1 MIYVLISVLCSVTVS
16 VLLKFARNQGLD
28 TSQIIVWN
36 YPVAA
41 GLTFLFFTPQIEF
54 LTHPDAPW
62 GIYLLLAVLLPS
74 VFFALGASLRTTGLV
89 RTEIAQRLSLIIPL
103 IAAFYWFGETASTGT
118 WIGLGMCLLAIGL
131 SIGWHK
137 EDTGKVGQVG
147 QGGRAS
153 SISTGWLYPLLVFI
167 GYGICDV
174 LFKSIAQ
181 ITSIPYTTSMFFV
194 FVMAML
200 VAFLYLILWSS
211 LGKIQLSVRAIAW
224 GLVLGAFNFANILF
238 YMRAHR
244 ALPDNP
250 SIVFTGMNIGVISL
264 GALVGVLVFRE
275 KLSTLNK
282 IGLVL
287 AMVSILVLAAF
298 I

>member
-1 MIYVLISVLCSVTVS
+1 MIYVLISVLCSVSVS
-16 VLLKFARNQGLD
+16 VLLKFARNHGLD

-36 YPVAA
+36 YPIAA
-41 GLTFLFFTPQIEF
+41 ILTFLFFKPQMAF
-54 LTHPDAPW
+54 VSHPDVPW
-62 GIYLLLAVLLPS
+62 GIYLVLALMLPS

-103 IAAFYWFGETASTGT
+103 IAAFYWFGESANTGT
-118 WIGLGMCLLAIGL
+118 WVGLGIGLLAIAL

-137 EDTGKVGQVG
+137 GDHTDKG
-147 QGGRAS
+147 QGNHAS
-153 SISTGWLYPLLVFI
+153 SYGWLFPLLVFV

-194 FVMAML
+194 FVLAMI

-211 LGKIQLSVRAIAW
+211 LGKRRISARAIPW
-224 GLVLGAFNFANILF
+224 GLVLGGFNFTNILF

-250 SIVFTGMNIGVISL
+250 SIVFTGMNIGVIFL

-282 IGLVL
+282 IGLAL
-287 AMVSILVLAAF
+287 AMVSILVLASF

>member
-41 GLTFLFFTPQIEF
+41 ALTFLFFKPQTAFIS
-54 LTHPDAPW
+54 HPEAPW
-62 GIYLLLAVLLPS
+62 GIYLLLANLLPS

-103 IAAFYWFGETASTGT
+103 IAAFYWFGESANTGT
-118 WIGLGMCLLAIGL
+118 WIGLGIGLVAIVL

-137 EDTGKVGQVG
+137 GSKTDMG
-147 QGGRAS
+147 QGDNAS
-153 SISTGWLYPLLVFI
+153 SYGWLFPLLVFV

-194 FVMAML
+194 FVLAML
-200 VAFLYLILWSS
+200 VAFLYLLLWST
-211 LGKIQLSVRAIAW
+211 LGKRTISLRAIAW

-250 SIVFTGMNIGVISL
+250 SIVFTGMNIGVIFL
-264 GALVGVLVFRE
+264 GALVGVFVFRE

-282 IGLVL
+282 IGLAL